1 VIQSPVLKRE
11 KKNQFLNYQ
20 RNQIMSMNPLQLLI
34 KVYDVAILSCKKRDM
49 EKASKAIVEL
59 ISALNFDY
67 EEISL
72 GLFRLYQYCLDRIKQ
87 GEFEESIRILEGL
100 RESWTQ
106 VRQK

>member
-1 VIQSPVLKRE
+1 MIQSPVLKRE

>member
-1 VIQSPVLKRE
+1 MIQSPVVKRE
-11 KKNQFLNYQ
+11 KKNQLLNYQ

-34 KVYDVAILSCKKRDM
+34 KVYDVAILSCKKHDI
-49 EKASKAIVEL
+49 EKASKAVVEL

-87 GEFEESIRILEGL
+87 GEFEESIKILEGL
-100 RESWTQ
+100 RDSWTQ